1 VNEKTDSR
9 IRWLA
14 WGAALLAL
22 GAGFSE
28 PERFAFHLGH
38 AALYGL
44 LIVFLGHEG
53 KIGLLFGIAVGL
65 SWLGLHLGLTRW
77 VITSAFGLWQNWR
90 IALESNPAGLISML
104 LALLSLGLATESGSA
119 YAKRADKSRADGARF
134 LVCLALL
141 VVYYIALFWVLEPQ
155 WLRALLPM

>member
-1 VNEKTDSR
+1 MLS
-9 IRWLA
+9 
-14 WGAALLAL
+14 L

-28 PERFAFHLGH
+28 PERFALHLGH

-44 LIVFLGHEG
+44 LIGFLSRDR
-53 KIGLLFGIAVGL
+53 KVGLLLGLAVGL
-65 SWLGLHLGLTRW
+65 GWLGLHLGLTRW

-90 IALESNPAGLISML
+90 VALESNPSGLISML
-104 LALLSLGLATESGSA
+104 LALLHLGLATESGSA

-134 LVCLALL
+134 LICIGLL

-155 WLRALLPM
+155 WLSEMFF